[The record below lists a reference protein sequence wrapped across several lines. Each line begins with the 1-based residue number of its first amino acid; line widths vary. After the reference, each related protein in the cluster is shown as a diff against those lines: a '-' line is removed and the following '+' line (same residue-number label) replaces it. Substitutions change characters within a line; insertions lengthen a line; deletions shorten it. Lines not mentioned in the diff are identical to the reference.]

1 MTERVDGTSLIIQ
14 LTISTLNDHEGRAI
28 NEYLKARLDPS
39 HNQAVTGVALDL
51 SKVELITSAAIGA
64 LITVHKKMAAS
75 GQKFVLFNLSSMLSQ
90 ALSFLKLDNLFV
102 ICGTTKEA
110 QKALSDR

>member
-1 MTERVDGTSLIIQ
+1 MTTRGVLSTN
-14 LTISTLNDHEGRAI
+14 ISRLAWTL
-28 NEYLKARLDPS
+28 P

-90 ALSFLKLDNLFV
+90 ALSFLQRSERAF
-102 ICGTTKEA
+102 
-110 QKALSDR
+110 